1 MSKKRTLLLVVV
13 CFGLTIALSL
23 VPAVAAPGQIQNGE
37 MAGYLLIPHE
47 KAPETY
53 NGGFSMYVAAWPL
66 LKDYPGTR
74 FQTGL
79 PGTWMHAQNDRPS
92 PIERM
97 YSDIEGGLGWW
108 RDTRFATET
117 PKFIMGGVALNFV
130 EWANG
135 PGAGKGRSW
144 EEPRGKYGV
153 AQLSPWVVW
162 PPDGLNLKQ
171 GTCGEF
177 LGYGYLPL
185 PLTEPKA
192 TTAGKDVPTGNH
204 CWTLFLSA
212 ENFKGPV
219 AFFTPYFFSRA
230 SVDDPRLA
238 GMFLDSRPSN
248 PNRAIQMETQ
258 HVPSVQATDK
268 KGETYA
274 RVAPTRF
281 PRGPEGE
288 SAVVH
293 QAAVYSKKA
302 LWDAVKTWFDG
313 GSPASG
319 KIDPSAA
326 TMYKF
331 PGGGGATW
339 RIYGD
344 STPREE
350 RKPIAWES
358 FATPFAPDPTTF
370 GYRWDKDVVTKTDTK
385 DGPLVTLPEYY
396 RLTKDDRGRDKWV
409 PVRPAEVP
417 AETGLAQVRFER
429 PSGPPLEPYV
439 TPEDPESCWKKPG
452 PAAGPFEAR
461 PGDGTVVTY
470 YWYRFADQPALL
482 NADLTNDER
491 EEMQKRVE
499 KLHRHWNKDREYLA
513 PPKIGK
519 LAEIDPALIV
529 TPPSGLEVGY
539 VPIVTRQG
547 AAK

>member
-1 MSKKRTLLLVVV
+1 MSKKRTLLLVVF
-13 CFGLTIALSL
+13 CFTLTVALYLAS
-23 VPAVAAPGQIQNGE
+23 AVAAPGQIQNGE

-66 LKDYPGTR
+66 LKDYPGNR

-171 GTCGEF
+171 GTCGELF
-177 LGYGYLPL
+177 GYGYLPL
-185 PLTEPKA
+185 PLTESKA

-268 KGETYA
+268 NGETYA

-302 LWDAVKTWFDG
+302 LWDAVKAWFEG

-319 KIDPSAA
+319 KIDPSSA
-326 TMYKF
+326 TSYKF

-350 RKPIAWES
+350 RMPIAWES

-370 GYRWDKDVVTKTDTK
+370 GYRWNKEIVTKTDTK

-396 RLTKDDRGRDKWV
+396 RLAKDDRGRNKWV

-417 AETGLAQVRFER
+417 AETGLAQFRFDR

-452 PAAGPFEAR
+452 PVAGPFEAR

-491 EEMQKRVE
+491 EALQKRVE